1 MTAAP
6 EAMLPIVAKRD
17 WNRPTIKDWVDV
29 LATVPLFERVGRRR
43 LRKVAELAEVRE
55 FEPRSVVLQA
65 GDPPDGF
72 YVVLSGD
79 AKVVGRPRS
88 RPRTLHTGDYFGEMA
103 LLDGEPRS
111 ATVVSVGELQTM
123 RLPRRSFVKLLER
136 EPQIALRLLGEL
148 AGRLRRVESSGA
160 VA

>member
-6 EAMLPIVAKRD
+6 EAMLSVVIKRD

-65 GDPPDGF
+65 GDPQDGF

-79 AKVVGRPRS
+79 AKIVGRPHS
-88 RPRTLHTGDYFGEMA
+88 RARTLHAGDYFGEMA

-111 ATVVSVGELQTM
+111 ATVVAVGELQTM
-123 RLPRRSFVKLLER
+123 RIPRRSFLKLLER
-136 EPQIALRLLGEL
+136 EPQIAVRLLGEL
-148 AGRLRRVESSGA
+148 AGRVRRLETSS

>member
-6 EAMLPIVAKRD
+6 EAMLSVVIKRD

-43 LRKVAELAEVRE
+43 LRKVAELAEVLE

-65 GDPPDGF
+65 GDLPDGF

-79 AKVVGRPRS
+79 ARVVGRSSPA
-88 RPRTLHTGDYFGEMA
+88 TLRAGDYFGEMA
-103 LLDGEPRS
+103 LFDGEPRS

-123 RLPRRSFVKLLER
+123 RLPRKSFVELLER
-136 EPQIALRLLGEL
+136 EPQIAVRLLGEL
-148 AGRLRRVESSGA
+148 AGRVRRLETSDLA
-160 VA
+160 